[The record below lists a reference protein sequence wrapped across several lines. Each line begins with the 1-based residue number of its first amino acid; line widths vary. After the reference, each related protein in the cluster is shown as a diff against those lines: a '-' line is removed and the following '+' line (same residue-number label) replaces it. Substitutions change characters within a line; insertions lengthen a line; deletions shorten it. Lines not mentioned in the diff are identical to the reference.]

1 LSCVCRSNKRVWRI
15 RVSETE
21 DVGPMKGSAANLGCL
36 LKRQLDKF
44 ADKDARTSRLRVLL
58 HDRLTLKSYRVVS
71 SKQELTNGVAS

>member
-1 LSCVCRSNKRVWRI
+1 
-15 RVSETE
+15 
-21 DVGPMKGSAANLGCL
+21 MKGSAANLGCL